1 MFQKSVSAKE
11 HKPGEAVPAHAI
23 PWSARSD
30 AGVFLFNQREY
41 WFAHEAWEGIWKDAA
56 PVPKKFY
63 QGLIQL
69 AAGYVKLQQR
79 HYKGAVSN
87 LRKGLERFRE
97 VDDLAGDL
105 DVPILYK
112 KVVNQSRGVRV
123 SLLDQGEA
131 RLLARAWDLWPRIE
145 YRAPEDAP

>member
-1 MFQKSVSAKE
+1 M
-11 HKPGEAVPAHAI
+11 PGYPI
-23 PWSARSD
+23 PWSEDSE

-41 WFAHEAWEGIWKDAA
+41 WCAHEAWEQVWKREPDPA
-56 PVPKKFY
+56 VKKFY

-79 HYKGAVSN
+79 HYKGALAN

-97 VDDLAGDL
+97 LDDAVGDL
-105 DVPILYK
+105 EVPIRYK
-112 KVVNQSRGVRV
+112 QIANQSRGVRV

-131 RLLARAWDLWPRIE
+131 RVLERPWDLWPRIE
-145 YRAPEDAP
+145 PRAPGEPA

>member
-1 MFQKSVSAKE
+1 M
-11 HKPGEAVPAHAI
+11 PGHPI
-23 PWSARSD
+23 PWTEDSE

-41 WFAHEAWEGIWKDAA
+41 WSAHEAWEQVWKEAPDPAA
-56 PVPKKFY
+56 KKFY

-79 HYKGAVSN
+79 HYKGALAN

-97 VDDLAGDL
+97 LDDAVGD
-105 DVPILYK
+105 VEAPIRYK
-112 KVVNQSRGVRV
+112 QVVNQSRGVRV

-131 RLLARAWDLWPRIE
+131 RVVERPWDLWPRIE
-145 YRAPEDAP
+145 PRAPGDPA